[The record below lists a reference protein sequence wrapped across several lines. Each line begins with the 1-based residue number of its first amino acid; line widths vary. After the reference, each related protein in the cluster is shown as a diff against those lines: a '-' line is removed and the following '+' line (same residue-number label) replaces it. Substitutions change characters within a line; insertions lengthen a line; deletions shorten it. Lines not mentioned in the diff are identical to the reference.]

1 MKKRTLMA
9 IFAALTLSATMAAAT
24 SCDMLAG
31 LPIIGD
37 LIGGS
42 SVEEKLPHAIKWNYD
57 SALVTITPVDATEL
71 PTQLME
77 EEEFTFRVTVKD
89 GYTLGNV
96 SGAKKQDDGSYKLT
110 MAKRDVTINV
120 TVNKT
125 LNELVVEAPALT
137 YFEGQ
142 TVDTSILKVTAKYE
156 LGDEII
162 TDYTISYEN
171 GSAFEVGDTK
181 FTVSFGGKS
190 VDVELAKAVESAQE
204 FHSARLVVE
213 DDVVYLVAE
222 GNYNAAGTVEE
233 AAATVKGWFNNCM
246 ERGSWTSM
254 TYNVDVDMKEDK
266 SFTIKA
272 SVEGMTPGRQ
282 YYFHIKDGADGQDF
296 SCSFANGVVA
306 VKGTSNNDDYWT
318 EFPANDTEDG
328 WTTDMSNTDATFVE
342 TSDGTKYFLGTIPNW
357 GSTPLIICPINESA
371 PTLTGMSLELV
382 DGTPY
387 VVVNGTC
394 KAGLDADA
402 AEKLV
407 LNLVKHLDFEDI
419 KNGNVKVNNDSHI
432 NDSAFVEQGKVV
444 DEEGN
449 VTTPGTIAAKITY
462 DAEAGTFKIYAAL
475 AGANVVDGAVF
486 FGHYGTLNDQGYYT
500 NMGLEPDTSTITANG
515 LVFAFATA
523 EEVGLT
529 ESWQSSLTYI
539 TVTAAE

>member
-142 TVDTSILKVTAKYE
+142 TVDTSLLKVTAKYE

-204 FHSARLVVE
+204 FHSAKLVVE
-213 DDVVYLVAE
+213 NDVVYLVAE

-233 AAATVKGWFNNCM
+233 AAATVKGWFNDCT
-246 ERGSWTSM
+246 ERGTWAGM

-266 SFTIKA
+266 SFTVKA
-272 SVEGMTPGRQ
+272 NIEGMTPGRQ
-282 YYFHIKDGADGQDF
+282 YYFHIKEGKDGQNF
-296 SCSFANGVVA
+296 FCSFANGVVP
-306 VKGTSNNDDYWT
+306 VTGTDNNDDYT
-318 EFPANDTEDG
+318 IAFPEEG
-328 WTTDMSNTDATFVE
+328 EATFVE
-342 TSDGTKYFLGTIPNW
+342 TSDGTKYYIGTIPNW
-357 GSTPLIICPINESA
+357 GDPVIIICPINEAA

-486 FGHYGTLNDQGYYT
+486 FGHYGTLNTQGYYT

-523 EEVGLT
+523 EDVGLT
-529 ESWQSSLTYI
+529 ESWQSSITYI